1 MARPVVIARSREGWW
16 NVRPEAVK
24 TNAVRV
30 LIADDQPIFR
40 HGLKKLLE
48 ADPALRV
55 VGEATDGGDLVR
67 LARALLPDVLLLDF
81 TLQGTGGLDTVR
93 ELSTLSPPVRTLLLT
108 AAAGKADIIE
118 ALQLGAH
125 GVILKQSAT
134 DVLLKSIHTVMAG
147 HYWIGRESVAD
158 LVETLRQVTAV
169 GHSRKFSLTDREL
182 EVISKVAAGY
192 ANREIAEEFSIT
204 EKTVKHHLTNI
215 FDKLGVSSRLEL
227 ALFALHHGLT
237 PSARS

>member
-1 MARPVVIARSREGWW
+1 MRLEP
-16 NVRPEAVK
+16 VK

-40 HGLKKLLE
+40 HGLRKLLE
-48 ADPALRV
+48 TDPGLRV
-55 VGEATDGGDLVR
+55 VGEAADGGDLVR

-81 TLQGTGGLDTVR
+81 TMWGTGGLDTVR

-158 LVETLRQVTAV
+158 LVETLRQVTAAV
-169 GHSRKFSLTDREL
+169 ERHGRPRKFGLTDREL
-182 EVISKVAAGY
+182 EVISKVVAGY
-192 ANREIAEEFSIT
+192 ANREIAQEFSIT
-204 EKTVKHHLTNI
+204 EQTVKHHLTNI

-227 ALFALHHGLT
+227 ALFAIHHGLT
-237 PSARS
+237 PSSRS

>member
-1 MARPVVIARSREGWW
+1 M
-16 NVRPEAVK
+16 RPEAVK

-40 HGLKKLLE
+40 HGLRKLLE

-55 VGEATDGGDLVR
+55 VGEAGDLVR

-147 HYWIGRESVAD
+147 HYWIGRESVVD

-169 GHSRKFSLTDREL
+169 VERHGGPRKFSLTDREL

-192 ANREIAEEFSIT
+192 ANREIAQEFSIT
-204 EKTVKHHLTNI
+204 EKTVKHHLTNV

-237 PSARS
+237 PSART

>member
-1 MARPVVIARSREGWW
+1 M
-16 NVRPEAVK
+16 RPEPVK

-40 HGLKKLLE
+40 HGLRKLLE
-48 ADPALRV
+48 TDPGLRV
-55 VGEATDGGDLVR
+55 VGEAAEGGDVVR

-81 TLQGTGGLDTVR
+81 TMHALGGLDTVR
-93 ELSTLSPPVRTLLLT
+93 ELSTLFPPVHTLLVT
-108 AAAGKADIIE
+108 AVAGKDDIIG

-134 DVLLKSIHTVMAG
+134 DLLLKSIHTLMAG
-147 HYWIGRESVAD
+147 HYWVGRESVAD
-158 LVETLRQVTAV
+158 LVETLRQVTAAV
-169 GHSRKFSLTDREL
+169 ERDGRPRKFGLTDREL
-182 EVISKVAAGY
+182 EVISKVVAGY
-192 ANREIAEEFSIT
+192 ANREIAQEFSIT

-227 ALFALHHGLT
+227 ALFAIHHGLT
-237 PSARS
+237 PSSRS

>member
-1 MARPVVIARSREGWW
+1 MATSVVIARSREGWW
-16 NVRPEAVK
+16 NVQQEAVK
-24 TNAVRV
+24 THGVRV

-40 HGLKKLLE
+40 HGLRKLLE

-55 VGEATDGGDLVR
+55 VGEAADGGDLVR
-67 LARALLPDVLLLDF
+67 QARALLPDVLLLDF
-81 TLQGTGGLDTVR
+81 TLPGTGGLDTVR

-108 AAAGKADIIE
+108 VAAGKADIIE

-158 LVETLRQVTAV
+158 LVETLRQVTAA
-169 GHSRKFSLTDREL
+169 GRSRKFSLTDREL
-182 EVISKVAAGY
+182 EVISKVVAGY
-192 ANREIAEEFSIT
+192 ANREIAQEFSIT
-204 EKTVKHHLTNI
+204 EQTVKHHLTNV
-215 FDKLGVSSRLEL
+215 FDKVGVSSRLEL
-227 ALFALHHGLT
+227 ALFALHHDLT
-237 PSARS
+237 PSART

>member
-1 MARPVVIARSREGWW
+1 M
-16 NVRPEAVK
+16 RPEPVK

-40 HGLKKLLE
+40 HGLRKLLE
-48 ADPALRV
+48 TDPGLRV
-55 VGEATDGGDLVR
+55 VGEAVDGGDVVR

-81 TLQGTGGLDTVR
+81 TMRGTGGLDAVR
-93 ELSTLSPPVRTLLLT
+93 ELSTLFPPVHTLLLT
-108 AAAGKADIIE
+108 AAAGKDEVIE
-118 ALQLGAH
+118 ALQIGAH
-125 GVILKQSAT
+125 GVILKLSAT
-134 DVLLKSIHTVMAG
+134 DLLLKSIHTLMAG

-158 LVETLRQVTAV
+158 LVETLRQATAAVERHGRPRKV
-169 GHSRKFSLTDREL
+169 GLTDREL
-182 EVISKVAAGY
+182 EVISKVVAGY
-192 ANREIAEEFSIT
+192 ANKEIAQEFSIS

-227 ALFALHHGLT
+227 ALFAIHHGLT

>member
-40 HGLKKLLE
+40 HGLRKLLE

-55 VGEATDGGDLVR
+55 VGEAADGGDLVR

-93 ELSTLSPPVRTLLLT
+93 ELATLSPPVRTLLLT
-108 AAAGKADIIE
+108 PAAAKADIIE

-134 DVLLKSIHTVMAG
+134 NVLLESIHTVMAG

-169 GHSRKFSLTDREL
+169 GPSRKFSLTDREL

-192 ANREIAEEFSIT
+192 ANREIAQEFSIT